1 MLNGERKMSVYEQM
15 NEQTEKKIEKTFLA
29 LMEEKDFSK
38 ISVRDITTNSAIN
51 RGTFYI
57 HYADKYELLE
67 KIEFRV
73 LNGLEQASLQLQPEQ
88 VLKEAKAGE
97 LSPFSIQVF
106 QFIAQHRQEFKVL
119 LSVHNQ
125 SGFMK
130 RLQHF
135 FIEQFTKK
143 YENHELVLVD
153 HAFPI
158 RYFAGFAASAF
169 LGVIEQWLT
178 SEEEETPEQIAN
190 YFVRIILSIQKFNDR
205 ILF

>member
-1 MLNGERKMSVYEQM
+1 MSIYEQM
-15 NEQTEKKIEKTFLA
+15 NEQTQRKIEKTFLK

-38 ISVRDITTNSAIN
+38 ISVRDITTNSTIN

-67 KIEFRV
+67 KIEFKL
-73 LNGLEQASLQLQPEQ
+73 LNGLEQASVLLQPEQ
-88 VLKEAKAGE
+88 VLKEAKEGA

-106 QFIAQHRQEFKVL
+106 EFIAQHRQEFKVM
-119 LSVHNQ
+119 LSEHNQ

-130 RLQHF
+130 RLQRF
-135 FIEQFTKK
+135 FLEQFTKK
-143 YENHELVLVD
+143 YENHELILAD
-153 HAFPI
+153 SGLPI

-178 SEEEETPEQIAN
+178 SEKEETPEQIAN
-190 YFVRIILSIQKFNDR
+190 YYVRIILSIQQFNDR
-205 ILF
+205 MLF